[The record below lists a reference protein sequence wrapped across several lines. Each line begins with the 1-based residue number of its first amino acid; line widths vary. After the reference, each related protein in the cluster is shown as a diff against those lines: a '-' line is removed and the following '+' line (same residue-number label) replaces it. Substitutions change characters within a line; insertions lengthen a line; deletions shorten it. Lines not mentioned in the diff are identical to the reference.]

1 MTKKTKIR
9 HWIVLVR
16 KPQQRPAVLRCL
28 QTSKRALS
36 YMRTEKAL
44 LFFETQ
50 LTSSAVKIFLV
61 VVNLKVHDINIIV
74 AFTSFANRTF
84 KSSGTQTPITFLS
97 KSALTSST
105 VLTRILNAIALTE
118 ETDRC
123 HCYCHYHHYNHFHH
137 PIVNHHRHQHRHRY
151 PCHHSCPFISIFLQ

>member
-1 MTKKTKIR
+1 M
-9 HWIVLVR
+9 LVR

-61 VVNLKVHDINIIV
+61 VVNLKVSRYQHNSCVYSDLQI
-74 AFTSFANRTF
+74 